1 MQEMMKLSNRKRMR
15 WILIVS
21 FLIFLLLTVRIG
33 FLQFVQG
40 SELQAMAYSQQT
52 LNRKIS
58 PKRGTI
64 YDATGKNVLAISS
77 TVETVTVNPV
87 NIKEEEKEKVAKAL
101 SDIFSLDYET
111 VYKKVTKKS
120 SIETIVK
127 KVEKEQTDLLRKWM
141 DENQIESGINIDEDT
156 KRYYPYNTLAS
167 QVIGFCGSDNQG
179 LGGIEAKYDTILKG
193 SYGKIQ
199 KVTDAKGGDILDE
212 TEQYV
217 PAEDGK
223 DLILSIDMTIQ
234 SIAEKYLE
242 NACIDNKCTD
252 GGNIIVMNPKTGDI
266 YAMAGYPDYNLND
279 PYVPI
284 EEEKKAIWDTLSSSE
299 KNKEMQAMWRNK
311 AIADTYEPGSTFKL
325 ITSSAALEE
334 KITEP
339 DKEGE
344 FNCGGGIEVAGVR
357 IKCWR
362 YYRPHGAQSLRQAL
376 MNSCNPVFIALGQ
389 KIGVE
394 KYYDYLERFGF
405 LEKTGIDLPGEA
417 KGIFLAEKKVGP
429 VELATI
435 SFGQRFEI
443 TPLQMIT
450 AVSSIANG
458 GEYVKPRVVKEIVDS
473 KTGEKEEIPVQKGD
487 RVISKETA
495 DNVLSMMESVVAEG
509 TGKNA
514 QVKGYRVGGKTGT
527 SEDGVNTGKYVT
539 SFIGVAPISDPQV
552 VVLVTLYNP
561 TGEGGHQGGGVA
573 APVGGQIL
581 SEVLPYLALQQD
593 KEQEEEKQSI
603 TVPELRNLTVEEAE
617 KIVKEL
623 GLSFQIQNGEE
634 KEMNKKETVIK
645 EQVPKPG
652 ISIESRGTIYVE
664 I

>member
-64 YDATGKNVLAISS
+64 YDATGKNVLAVSS

-87 NIKEEEKEKVAKAL
+87 NIKEEEKEKVAKVL
-101 SDIFSLDYET
+101 SNIFSLDYET

-623 GLSFQIQNGEE
+623 GLSVQIQNAEE

-652 ISIESRGTIYVE
+652 ISIESGGTIYVE